1 MDAPEPKPQ
10 GVAMDDQISSRDPQ
24 PISPTEP
31 LRAVPGSN
39 PPAPPRQKKRPG
51 PKTPQGKARSSRNPT
66 RFGIHSADPVIPGL
80 ERLEDWKAHREGIVT
95 SAAPVGYHETELAG
109 RMALLLW
116 RLNRIITYEQAEY
129 ARANKGSNDF
139 RLPDLN
145 ELDKIMRYEAHLSR
159 QLYQAKHEL
168 EVLQKQRRGEPTPLA
183 RLDVQGAPE
192 QAGLVP
198 EAGVYEVK
206 TITPLNP

>member
-1 MDAPEPKPQ
+1 MDEQ
-10 GVAMDDQISSRDPQ
+10 NSSRDPKSE
-24 PISPTEP
+24 PGSPAEH
-31 LRAVPGSN
+31 LRPVPGSQ
-39 PPAPPRQKKRPG
+39 PAARPQGKKRPG
-51 PKTPQGKARSSRNPT
+51 PKTLQGKARSSRNPT
-66 RFGIHSADPVIPGL
+66 RFGIHSADPVIPGI
-80 ERLEDWKAHREGIVT
+80 ERPEDWKAHREGIVT
-95 SAAPVGYHETELAG
+95 SSAPVGYHETELAG

-129 ARANKGSNDF
+129 ARANKGSSDF

-192 QAGLVP
+192 QAKLAP
-198 EAGVYEVK
+198 EARVYEVK